1 MSDLVLLRNIEN
13 PDAPEIAVY
22 ESSGGYEGL
31 RIVLRDFAPDQ
42 VIEAVKSSSLR
53 GRGGAGFPTGM
64 KWSFVPKDS
73 GKPHYLCC
81 NADEGEPGTFKDRIL
96 MERDPHQLIEGMV
109 IAAYAIGAN
118 TAYLYIRGEYGLS
131 IRQCEQAI
139 AAAYAKGYLGK
150 DILGSGFDLDIHIH
164 KGAGA
169 YICGEETALLES
181 IEGKRGQPKLK
192 PPFPAV
198 AGLYECPTVVNNV
211 ETLACLPHLFR
222 RGVEWFTSIGPEDGP
237 GPKLFCFSGQVK
249 RPGVYEVPMGLPLG
263 EMLEV
268 YGGGALSGRF
278 KAAIPGGVSAPMFP
292 ESGFDVKMDF
302 SSLAA
307 AGSMLGSAGVIGL
320 DESASIPRV
329 ARRITEFFSHESC
342 GKCTPCREGLTWAA
356 KILRRIEAGEGAPG
370 DVAQLDMLCGS
381 IFGKSFCALGDGAAW
396 ALGAALKHF
405 RHEFEALI
413 PAQAQPVQEM
423 RLW

>member
-1 MSDLVLLRNIEN
+1 MSELVLLENINN
-13 PDAPEIAVY
+13 PNAHRIETY
-22 ESSGGYEGL
+22 EKSGGYQGL
-31 RIVLRDFAPDQ
+31 RTVLRDYAPDE
-42 VIEAVKSSSLR
+42 VIEAVKFSNLR
-53 GRGGAGFPTGM
+53 GRGGAGFPTGL

-73 GKPHYLCC
+73 PLPRYLCC

-109 IAAYAIGAN
+109 IAAYAIRCQ

-131 IRQCEQAI
+131 IEHCQQAI
-139 AAAYAKGYLGK
+139 DEAHALGYLGQN
-150 DILGSGFDLDIHIH
+150 ILDSDHSLQIHIH

-211 ETLACLPHLFR
+211 ETLACLPHLFQ
-222 RGVEWFTSIGPEDGP
+222 RGVEWFASIGPEDAP
-237 GPKLFCFSGQVK
+237 GPKLFCLSGQLK
-249 RPGVYEVPMGLPLG
+249 KPGLYEMEMGLS
-263 EMLEV
+263 LEEV
-268 YGGGALSGRF
+268 LEDYGGGPLQGQF

-292 ESGFDVKMDF
+292 RSEFDVKMDF
-302 SSLAA
+302 GSLAA

-320 DESASIPRV
+320 DETASIPKV

-356 KILRRIEAGEGAPG
+356 KILRRIEAGQGQVG
-370 DVAQLDMLCGS
+370 DVEQLDRLCNG
-381 IFGKSFCALGDGAAW
+381 IFGNSFCALGDGAAW
-396 ALGAALKHF
+396 ALGATIKHF
-405 RHEFEALI
+405 RHEFDALI
-413 PAQAQPVQEM
+413 QPQLRVG
-423 RLW
+423 

>member
-1 MSDLVLLRNIEN
+1 MDPVLLKHIDN
-13 PDAPEIAVY
+13 PEAPRISTY
-22 ESSGGYEGL
+22 EATGGYAGL
-31 RIVLRDFAPDQ
+31 RKVLKEHAPDD
-42 VIEAVKSSSLR
+42 VIELVKGSNLR

-73 GKPHYLCC
+73 GKAHYLCC
-81 NADEGEPGTFKDRIL
+81 NADEGEPGTFKDRLL
-96 MERDPHQLIEGMV
+96 MERDPHQMIEGMI
-109 IAAYAIGAN
+109 IAAYAITCR

-131 IRQCEQAI
+131 IQRARQAI
-139 AAAYAKGYLGK
+139 SESYERGYLGEN
-150 DILGSGFDLDIHIH
+150 ILGSGFSLDIYIH

-198 AGLYECPTVVNNV
+198 SGLYGCPTVVNNV

-222 RGVEWFTSIGPEDGP
+222 LGLDWFTSIGPEDAP
-237 GPKLFCFSGQVK
+237 GPKLFGLSGHVK
-249 RPGVYEVPMGLPLG
+249 RPGVYELPMGMALG
-263 EMLEV
+263 EMLEEH
-268 YGGGALSGRF
+268 GGGALNGRF
-278 KAAIPGGVSAPMFP
+278 KAAIPGGVSAPMIP
-292 ESGFDVKMDF
+292 KDGFDVKMDF
-302 SSLAA
+302 GSLAA

-320 DESASIPRV
+320 DDTASIPQV
-329 ARRITEFFSHESC
+329 ARRITEFFNHESC

-356 KILRRIEAGEGAPG
+356 KILRRIEAGEGQPG
-370 DVAQLDMLCGS
+370 DPEQLEMLCGS

-405 RHEFEALI
+405 RHEFDALI
-413 PAQAQPVQEM
+413 EPNRM
-423 RLW
+423 TG

>member
-1 MSDLVLLRNIEN
+1 MNEQVLLKNIDN
-13 PDAPEIAVY
+13 PSAHRIETY
-22 ESSGGYEGL
+22 EASGGYQGL
-31 RIVLRDFAPDQ
+31 RTVLRDFAPDE
-42 VIEAVKSSSLR
+42 VIEEVKSANLR
-53 GRGGAGFPTGM
+53 GRGGAGFPTGL

-73 GKPHYLCC
+73 TLPRYLCC

-109 IAAYAIGAN
+109 IAAYAIGCR

-131 IRQCEQAI
+131 IDHCQQAI
-139 AAAYAKGYLGK
+139 DEAHALGYLGPN
-150 DILGSGFDLDIHIH
+150 ILDSEHSLEIHIH

-169 YICGEETALLES
+169 YICGEETAMLES
-181 IEGKRGQPKLK
+181 IEGRRGLPKLK

-198 AGLYECPTVVNNV
+198 AGLYDCPTVVNNV
-211 ETLACLPHLFR
+211 ETLACLPHLFS
-222 RGVEWFTSIGPEDGP
+222 RGGEWFASIGPDHSP
-237 GPKLFCFSGQVK
+237 GPKLFGLSGQVK
-249 RPGVYEVPMGLPLG
+249 RPGVYELPMGMPLG
-263 EMLEV
+263 EMLED
-268 YGGGALSGRF
+268 YGGGALNGQF

-292 ESGFDVKMDF
+292 RSEFDVKMDF

-320 DESASIPRV
+320 DDTASIPVV
-329 ARRITEFFSHESC
+329 ARRITEFFNHESC

-356 KILRRIEAGEGAPG
+356 KILRRIEAGHGQPG
-370 DVAQLDMLCGS
+370 DVEQLEMLCGS

-405 RHEFEALI
+405 RPEFDALI
-413 PAQAQPVQEM
+413 TPQSKVG
-423 RLW
+423 

>member
-1 MSDLVLLRNIEN
+1 MTELVLLKNAAD
-13 PDAPEIAVY
+13 PDAPDIAVY
-22 ESSGGYEGL
+22 EKSGGYEGL
-31 RIVLRDFAPDQ
+31 RKVLREYTPD
-42 VIEAVKSSSLR
+42 EAVETVKSANLR
-53 GRGGAGFPTGM
+53 GRGGAGFPTGV

-81 NADEGEPGTFKDRIL
+81 NADEGEPGTFKDRLL

-109 IAAYAIGAN
+109 IAAYAVGCK

-131 IRQCEQAI
+131 VQMCEKAI
-139 AAAYAKGYLGK
+139 GEAYAQGYLGEN
-150 DILGSGFDLDIHIH
+150 ILGSSHSLDIHIH

-211 ETLACLPHLFR
+211 ETLACLPHLFL
-222 RGVEWFTSIGPEDGP
+222 RGVDWFTSIGPEGSP
-237 GPKLFCFSGQVK
+237 GPKLFGISGQVK
-249 RPGVYEVPMGLPLG
+249 RPGVYELPMGLELG
-263 EMLEV
+263 EMLEEH
-268 YGGGALSGRF
+268 GGGALNGAF

-292 ESGFDVKMDF
+292 QAEFDVRMDF
-302 SSLAA
+302 NSLAA

-320 DESASIPRV
+320 DETASIPRV

-356 KILRRIEAGEGAPG
+356 KILRRIEAGDGAPG
-370 DVAQLDMLCGS
+370 DVEQLEMLCGG

-405 RHEFEALI
+405 RHEFDALI
-413 PAQAQPVQEM
+413 GPQA
-423 RLW
+423 RTG

>member
-1 MSDLVLLRNIEN
+1 MTELVLLKHIAD
-13 PDAPEIAVY
+13 PDAADIAVY
-22 ESSGGYEGL
+22 EKNGGYEGL
-31 RIVLRDFAPDQ
+31 RIVLRDYTPDE
-42 VIEAVKSSSLR
+42 VIEAVKSANLR
-53 GRGGAGFPTGM
+53 GRGGAGFPTGV

-81 NADEGEPGTFKDRIL
+81 NADEGEPGTFKDRLL
-96 MERDPHQLIEGMV
+96 MERDPHQLIEGMI
-109 IAAYAIGAN
+109 IAAYAVQCR

-131 IRQCEQAI
+131 VRMCEKAI
-139 AAAYAKGYLGK
+139 GEAYAKGYLGEN
-150 DILGSGFDLDIHIH
+150 ILGSPHSLDIHIH

-222 RGVEWFTSIGPEDGP
+222 RGVDWFTSIGPEGSP
-237 GPKLFCFSGQVK
+237 GPKLFGISGQVK
-249 RPGVYEVPMGLPLG
+249 RPGVYELPMGLELG
-263 EMLEV
+263 EMLEEH
-268 YGGGALSGRF
+268 GGGALNGAF

-292 ESGFDVKMDF
+292 QAEFDVRMDF
-302 SSLAA
+302 NSLAA

-320 DESASIPRV
+320 DETASIPRV

-356 KILRRIEAGEGAPG
+356 LSQVSLVKVSGTSR
-370 DVAQLDMLCGS
+370 S
-381 IFGKSFCALGDGAAW
+381 
-396 ALGAALKHF
+396 
-405 RHEFEALI
+405 HELFA
-413 PAQAQPVQEM
+413 
-423 RLW
+423 